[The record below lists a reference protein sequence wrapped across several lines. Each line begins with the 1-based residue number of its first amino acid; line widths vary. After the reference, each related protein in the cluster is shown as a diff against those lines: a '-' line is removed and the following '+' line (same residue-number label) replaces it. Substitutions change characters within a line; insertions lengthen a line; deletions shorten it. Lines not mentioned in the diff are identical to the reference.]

1 MTKAEI
7 EAFLMVAKEKNMT
20 LAASKMFISQ
30 SSLSLRIKTLEK
42 EIGCE
47 LLIRNRGG
55 HAIELTAKGEE
66 FQELAMQYQELTE
79 KMLSIGKQEEKK
91 LRIGAVNSISSY
103 LLPDVC
109 EHFMEVHPDAQL
121 EVHDF
126 EKTAEICTWLEHKQ
140 IDLAFAGG
148 STYKRKVQTVPLFRE
163 HMLVVCSRQMQLGP
177 LVKIEE
183 LNVENEV
190 YCNWF
195 TDFIQWHDEKFVW
208 AKKPAI
214 FVSNMTQLTRFLGQ
228 SGRWAFV
235 PATVAHGLLS
245 MNQNLASYEIE
256 DYIPMRQTNLLLP
269 ARKELAAFQKD
280 FLNNLIRYVEE
291 NYAGQIEMAP
301 AVGVK

>member
-1 MTKAEI
+1 MTKQEI
-7 EAFLMVAKEKNMT
+7 DAFLMVAKEKNMT

-55 HAIELTAKGEE
+55 HTIELTGKGEQ
-66 FQELAMQYQELTE
+66 FLELAMQYQELTE
-79 KMLSIGKQEEKK
+79 KMLSIGTQEEKR
-91 LRIGAVNSISSY
+91 LRVGAVNSISSY

-109 EHFMEVHPDAQL
+109 ESFMRIHQDARL

-126 EKTAEICTWLEHKQ
+126 EKTAEICTWLKHKQ
-140 IDLAFAGG
+140 IDMAFAGG
-148 STYKRKVQTVPLFRE
+148 STYKRKVQTIPIFRE
-163 HMLVVCSRQMQLGP
+163 KMLVVCSRKMELGP
-177 LVKIEE
+177 TVTIEE
-183 LNVENEV
+183 FNPENEV

-214 FVSNMTQLTRFLGQ
+214 FVSNMTQLTRFLVQ

-235 PATVAHGLLS
+235 PATVAHGILS
-245 MNQNLASYEIE
+245 MNPDLVACEIE
-256 DYIPMRQTNLLLP
+256 EYIPMRQTNLLLP
-269 ARKELAAFQKD
+269 ARKELEHFQKD
-280 FLNNLIRYVEE
+280 FLNTLVRYVHET
-291 NYAGQIEMAP
+291 YKDQIEIHER
-301 AVGVK
+301 